1 MNLLAHIT
9 LVKILSHIQFFFFHL
24 FNSTCQK
31 SIQNSSL
38 TVLFF
43 QYLKIFHHFLL
54 TSMIFD
60 EQFTVIQVFVLQA
73 IPFFS
78 VSKIQ
83 FSKFHYDIYVFWGT
97 LFCSGFI
104 LIQSVSLCLV
114 LSFSVVFCLSNLGS
128 FQPLLFKSHPLLS
141 LSTLITQRLI
151 FCYSPH
157 GTEAISF
164 FFFFFFQSSFSS
176 LFSLKN
182 FYKSIKLKIYFL

>member
-83 FSKFHYDIYVFWGT
+83 FSKFHYDMICILGY
-97 LFCSGFI
+97 FI
-104 LIQSVSLCLV
+104 LFWVHSYSICESMFGTVIFCCV
-114 LSFSVVFCLSNLGS
+114 LSVKFREFL
-128 FQPLLFKSHPLLS
+128 
-141 LSTLITQRLI
+141 
-151 FCYSPH
+151 
-157 GTEAISF
+157 AI
-164 FFFFFFQSSFSS
+164 
-176 LFSLKN
+176 
-182 FYKSIKLKIYFL
+182 II